1 MKFSASPEAA
11 VNFTKMNVYLVS
23 SWPLSKSVNRLSRI
37 WFNIRWWTAFISILL
52 LFLPLANGVFVY
64 RNDLLVMVKAACL
77 SSASAQ
83 ALLKLLVC
91 RFQSD
96 RLQFLHHEMETFIK
110 NANPLEKKCLQ
121 KYIKKSG
128 FFHVFVSVSM
138 WIVCLAFIIEPIVL
152 SHPYPTD
159 TAYPFVVKS
168 EPLRIA
174 LYLQQIM
181 ALCFIAAAL
190 TIDFQVATLL
200 WFTCVKFEVL
210 SHHFREVSSERE
222 LVSCIK
228 KHQQVLWYAKE
239 VKHAVQYITLATIA
253 TTTIGVICGCLALI
267 SHQPLS
273 VKLRVANI
281 VGNATSELFIYAW
294 PADNLIQ
301 KSQDI
306 GWSVYNSKWTNA
318 PISMMR
324 TKMNVIHRSQVPV
337 MITISGVMP
346 SLCLHYYTSFLSTT
360 FSCFTT
366 LRAVYAAHET
376 EN

>member
-11 VNFTKMNVYLVS
+11 VRFTKMNVYLVS
-23 SWPLSKSVNRLSRI
+23 SWPLSKSVSRLSRI

-52 LFLPLANGVFVY
+52 LFLPLTNGVFVY

-96 RLQFLHHEMETFIK
+96 RLQLLHHEMETFIK

-138 WIVCLAFIIEPIVL
+138 WIVCLAFIIEPILL

-168 EPLRIA
+168 EPLQIA
-174 LYLQQIM
+174 LYLQQVM
-181 ALCFIAAAL
+181 ALFFIAAAL

-210 SHHFREVSSERE
+210 GHYFREVSSERE
-222 LVSCIK
+222 LVTCIK
-228 KHQQVLWYAKE
+228 KHQQVLRYAKE

-253 TTTIGVICGCLALI
+253 TTTIGVICGCLTLI

-281 VGNATSELFIYAW
+281 VGNAGFELFIYAW

-301 KSQDI
+301 VSQAI
-306 GWSVYNSKWTNA
+306 SWNVYNSNWIKGSVDM
-318 PISMMR
+318 IR
-324 TKMNVIHRSQVPV
+324 TTTTVIRRSQLPT
-337 MITISGVMP
+337 TISIRGVMP
-346 SLCLHYYTSFLSTT
+346 SLCLQYYTSFLSTT
-360 FSCFTT
+360 FSYFTT
-366 LRAVYAAHET
+366 LRIVYAT
-376 EN
+376 EDPEN

>member
-11 VNFTKMNVYLVS
+11 VHFTKMNVYLVS
-23 SWPLSKSVNRLSRI
+23 SWPLSNSVSRLSRI

-52 LFLPLANGVFVY
+52 LFLPLTNGIFVY
-64 RNDLLVMVKAACL
+64 QNDLLVMVKAVCL

-96 RLQFLHHEMETFIK
+96 RLQFLHQEMEIFIK

-121 KYIKKSG
+121 KYIEKSG
-128 FFHVFVSVSM
+128 FFHIFLSFGVWAVCM
-138 WIVCLAFIIEPIVL
+138 AYIVEPVYL
-152 SHPYPTD
+152 SNPYPTD
-159 TAYPFVVKS
+159 TAYPFLVKS

-174 LYLQQIM
+174 LYLQQII
-181 ALCFIAAAL
+181 ALFFIGAAV
-190 TIDFQVATLL
+190 TIDLQVATLL

-210 SHHFREVSSERE
+210 GHHFREVSSERQ
-222 LVSCIK
+222 LIACIK

-239 VKHAVQYITLATIA
+239 VKYAVQYITLATIA

-267 SHQPLS
+267 SHQPFS

-281 VGNATSELFIYAW
+281 VANAGFELFIYAW

-301 KSQDI
+301 VSQAI
-306 GWSVYNSKWTNA
+306 SWNVYNSKW
-318 PISMMR
+318 IKGSIDMIR
-324 TKMNVIHRSQVPV
+324 TTTTVIRRSQLPT
-337 MITISGVMP
+337 TISIRGVMP
-346 SLCLHYYTSFLSTT
+346 YLCLQYYTSFLSTT
-360 FSCFTT
+360 FSYFTT
-366 LRAVYAAHET
+366 LRVVYAT
-376 EN
+376 EDPEN

>member
-1 MKFSASPEAA
+1 MKLSVTPEAA
-11 VNFTKMNVYLVS
+11 LRFTKMNVYLVS
-23 SWPLSKSVNRLSRI
+23 SWPLSKSISRVTKI
-37 WFNIRWWTAFISILL
+37 WFSIRWWIAFISLLL
-52 LFLPLANGVFVY
+52 LFLPLTNSVFVF
-64 RNDLLVMVKAACL
+64 RKDSLVMVKAACQIG
-77 SSASAQ
+77 ASGQ
-83 ALLKLLVC
+83 ALLKLLIC
-91 RFQSD
+91 RYQSD
-96 RLQFLHHEMETFIK
+96 RLQFLHQEMEVFIK
-110 NANPLEKKCLQ
+110 NADSLEKKFLQ
-121 KYIKKSG
+121 KYIEKSG

-138 WIVCLAFIIEPIVL
+138 WAVCLAFIIEPILL

-168 EPLRIA
+168 ESLRIA
-174 LYLQQIM
+174 LYLQQVM
-181 ALCFIAAAL
+181 ALFFVAAAL

-210 SHHFREVSSERE
+210 GHHFREVSSERE
-222 LVSCIK
+222 LVACIK

-239 VKHAVQYITLATIA
+239 VKNAVHYITLATIA
-253 TTTIGVICGCLALI
+253 TTTIGVICGCLTLI
-267 SHQPLS
+267 SNQPFS
-273 VKLRVANI
+273 VKLRIANI

-306 GWSVYNSKWTNA
+306 GWSVYNSKWINA
-318 PISMMR
+318 PISMVRM
-324 TKMNVIHRSQVPV
+324 TMNVIHRSQIPV

-360 FSCFTT
+360 FSYFTT
-366 LRAVYAAHET
+366 LRAVYAADET